1 MHSVE
6 LIKIAGQ
13 NVYKLT
19 LDGFIQIEEMQ
30 DFQRQCDEAL
40 KTPAPNFRVFGD
52 IRGFKPA
59 TPNVQ
64 EIMVQV
70 QKGFKIKGLKKVAV
84 LVDNVVTKM
93 QFQRLHSAAGVKGTD
108 QFFAAEEDGY
118 MEKIEQFLGE

>member
-30 DFQRQCDEAL
+30 DFQRQCEEAP

-64 EIMVQV
+64 EIMVQI
-70 QKGFKIKGLKKVAV
+70 QEGFKVKGLKKVAV
-84 LVDNVVTKM
+84 LVENVVTKIQM
-93 QFQRLHSAAGVKGTD
+93 QRLHSASGVKGTD
-108 QFFAAEEDGY
+108 QFFAGEEDGY